1 MKKVKGLFVDLKVL
15 IGDDEISFTT
25 NQKGLD
31 FLMGIFGN
39 LEIPF
44 LFKNAEYK
52 NEDAWID
59 GNKVFET
66 IKKFK
71 FDE

>member
-1 MKKVKGLFVDLKVL
+1 MTKFENFLIDVKAF
-15 IGDDEISFTT
+15 IRDDKILFTT
-25 NQKGLD
+25 DQKGLD

-44 LFKNAEYK
+44 QFKNAK
-52 NEDAWID
+52 NKSDEAWLD

-66 IKKFK
+66 IKKFDFK
-71 FDE
+71 E